1 MRGEARLLVMRID
14 YLLPILALLVCVMLP
29 NLALADSKELS
40 AQYQSEFIFQNAPLP
55 SCHASTIIESKG
67 QLLAAWFGG
76 TAESN
81 PDVGIW
87 LSHHENGKWTAPI
100 EVANGVESPQK
111 RYPCWNPV
119 LFQPKRGPL
128 LLFYK
133 VGPWPNSWWGMV
145 MSSIDGGVTWS
156 KPTRLPDGIL
166 GPIKNK
172 PVQLRDG
179 TILSPSSVESEAEG
193 WRVHFERSENG
204 GKTWTA
210 TPAVNDGKTI
220 GAIQPSILQHK
231 DGTLTAVGRTQQ
243 GYLFHIDSKD
253 EGRTWGAMSL
263 LDVPNPNSGTD
274 AVTLRDGRFLLV
286 YNHTPRGRSP
296 LNVAVSDD
304 GIHWKAMLTLENGDG
319 EFSYPAVIQTRDGKV
334 HITYTWNRKLIK
346 HVVLDPQTLREP
358 KVKDE
363 KVGFVLKSG
372 PYKHF
377 VDEFNAAV
385 PEDVA
390 NIIPNAKSW
399 QWMTQN
405 IPFFD
410 CPDDEFLRAY
420 YYRWWVF
427 RRHLKHPDGG
437 ATMSEFILPVNWAT
451 SQNAIGC
458 AAGHDVMEGRW
469 LRDSRPMDDWLRFW
483 YQGDNGHMRGAL
495 LSYSTWLGDA
505 AYERYLVDGRRDFL
519 VSLLPGMIEE
529 FEGQAKAHATGDE
542 LLWQYDVR
550 DGMEES
556 ISGSRSKKN
565 KRATINSYQYGIARA
580 IAATARLAGQPE
592 LAAQYDQKAARI
604 KELVETKLWD
614 KDEQFFKV
622 LQEDSALSD
631 ARELHGFVPWYFELP
646 DQNAGYEAAW
656 KQFCDPQGF
665 KAPFGLTTAEQRH
678 PAFAINTQ
686 GHDCQ
691 WNGPVWPF
699 ATSQTLTAA
708 ANVLNDYPQTSLSK
722 DDYCAALQ
730 TYTHSF
736 KLKLP
741 DGHTISWIDEDQDP
755 FTGAWI
761 AREIKMSQHDPDPNR
776 GAQYKHSTYA
786 DLIINGLVGLRPRP
800 DATIE
805 VNPLLPANTWD
816 YFCLDAVPYHGHSLT
831 ILWDKTGKHYGK
843 GQGLRIFSDVK
854 LLGATDSLARLQVAL
869 PNSAP

>member
-1 MRGEARLLVMRID
+1 MRLD
-14 YLLPILALLVCVMLP
+14 FLLPILILVVCAMVP
-29 NLALADSKELS
+29 TAVQAGGQESPEKF
-40 AQYQSEFIFQNAPLP
+40 QSEFIFQNAPFA
-55 SCHASTIIESKG
+55 SCHASTIVESKG
-67 QLLAAWFGG
+67 GLIAAWFGG
-76 TAESN
+76 SAESH

-87 LSHHENGKWTAPI
+87 LSRHEDGKWTAPV
-100 EVANGVESPQK
+100 EVANGIESPQK

-119 LFQPKRGPL
+119 LFQPKYGSL

-145 MSSIDGGVTWS
+145 TSSTDGGKTWAQ
-156 KPTRLPDGIL
+156 PRRLPDGIL

-172 PVQLRDG
+172 PIQLRDG
-179 TILSPSSVESEAEG
+179 TILSPTSTEEG
-193 WRVHFERSENG
+193 DNWRAYFERSEDG

-210 TPAVNDGKTI
+210 TAPVNDGKVI
-220 GAIQPSILQHK
+220 GAIQPSILEHE
-231 DGTLTAVGRTQQ
+231 DGTLTAVGRTQHQ
-243 GYLFHIDSKD
+243 GHIFYIDSKD
-253 EGRTWGAMSL
+253 GGRTWRQMTL
-263 LDVPNPNSGTD
+263 LDLPNPNSGTD
-274 AVTLRDGRFLLV
+274 AVTLLDGRFLLV
-286 YNHTPRGRSP
+286 YNHVPRGRTP

-304 GIHWKAMLTLENGDG
+304 GIRWKAMLTLENGDG
-319 EFSYPAVIQTRDGKV
+319 EFSYPAVIQTRDGMV

-346 HVVLDPQTLREP
+346 HVVINPKTLREVN
-358 KVKDE
+358 VKDE

-390 NIIPNAKSW
+390 NAIPNAKSW
-399 QWMTQN
+399 EWMTRN
-405 IPFFD
+405 VPFFD
-410 CPDDEFLRAY
+410 CPDEEFLRAY

-427 RRHLKHPDGG
+427 RRHLKHPDSGY
-437 ATMSEFILPVNWAT
+437 TMSEFILPVNWAT

-458 AAGHDVMEGRW
+458 AAGHDVMDGRW
-469 LRDSRPMDDWLRFW
+469 LRDSRAMDDWLRFW
-483 YQGDNGHMRGAL
+483 YQGENGHMRGAL
-495 LSYSTWLGDA
+495 LSYSTWLGSA
-505 AYERYLVDGRRDFL
+505 AYQRYLVDGRRDFL

-529 FEGQAKAHATGDE
+529 FEGQAKAHATNDE

-556 ISGSRSKKN
+556 ITGSRTQKN

-580 IAATARLAGQPE
+580 ISATARLAGKPE
-592 LAAQYDQKAARI
+592 LAGYYHQKAARI
-604 KELVETKLWD
+604 KELVQAKLWD
-614 KDEQFFKV
+614 KNEGFFKV
-622 LQEDSALSD
+622 WQEDGALSD

-646 DQNAGYEAAW
+646 DQNAGYEVAW
-656 KQFCDPQGF
+656 KQFSDVQGF

-678 PAFAINTQ
+678 PAFAINYK

-699 ATSQTLTAA
+699 GTSQTLTAA
-708 ANVLNDYPQTSLSK
+708 ANVLNDYPQTVLSK
-722 DDYCAALQ
+722 EDYFVALQ
-730 TYTHSF
+730 TYTKSF
-736 KLKLP
+736 KSKLP
-741 DGHTISWIDEDQDP
+741 DGRTISWVDEDQDP

-761 AREIKMSQHDPDPNR
+761 AREVKVLQKDADPSR

-800 DATIE
+800 DATVEI
-805 VNPLLPANTWD
+805 NPLLPANTWD

-843 GQGLRIFSDVK
+843 GQGLRVFTNGK
-854 LLGATDSLARLQVAL
+854 LLGASDSLSRLQVVL
-869 PNSAP
+869 PA